1 MEMKRLL
8 ASSLRGSLSCDLQ
21 LFRVT
26 NSTSFE
32 LILAFRK
39 ILLYYVSNE
48 RTISEMVFLKLT
60 FIEL

>member
-8 ASSLRGSLSCDLQ
+8 ASSLRGSLHGDLQ

>member
-8 ASSLRGSLSCDLQ
+8 ASSLRGSLYCDLQ